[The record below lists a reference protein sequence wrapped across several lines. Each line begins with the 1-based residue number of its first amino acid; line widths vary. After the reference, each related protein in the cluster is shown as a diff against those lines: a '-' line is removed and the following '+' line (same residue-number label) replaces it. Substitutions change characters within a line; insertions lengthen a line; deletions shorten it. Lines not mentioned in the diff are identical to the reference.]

1 MLQKQQTFNTIENAN
16 IYSNIIDYAIST
28 MWDDISDKPNG
39 LTQEN
44 INEWNALKAKI
55 DALMQMMPDG
65 PWSLSPASK
74 TVTGV
79 VQIGNNINVNGAGLI
94 SVANASTGVA
104 GVIKLGR
111 GLSVDE
117 HGYTNVDS
125 SIIPTVNIATT
136 STPGIVMPGDDF
148 DIDTTTGLLTLYKA
162 LTISGWSI
170 DTSMAEVGASI
181 ASITGTFSLSKTPT
195 VLKAGVSGSL
205 ADITPAQS
213 GTTTITGPFTS
224 NTTFVISAKDAKQ
237 TNPVTSNAYLTFG
250 KYYYAHEESSDSV
263 NPTGAYIQSWDK
275 ALTTTAAR
283 AIKMT
288 SEKYLYYA
296 VPANWALTKYNVGG
310 FDYTWVIVNSSLSVT
325 TSNNTTNYKVVRT
338 ASKINTGASV
348 AIS

>member
-28 MWDDISDKPNG
+28 MWDDIVDKPNG

-44 INEWNALKAKI
+44 INEWNALKAKV

-79 VQIGNNINVNGAGLI
+79 VQIGDNINVDGAGLI

-104 GVIKLGR
+104 GVIKLGL
-111 GLSVDE
+111 GLSVDA

-148 DIDTTTGLLTLYKA
+148 DINTTTGLLTLYKA
-162 LTISGWSI
+162 LTINSWSVNN
-170 DTSMAEVGASI
+170 TMAEVGSSVANV
-181 ASITGTFSLSKTPT
+181 TGTFSLSKTPT

-205 ADITPAQS
+205 ADITLAQS

-237 TNPVTSNAYLTFG
+237 ANPVTRNAKLTFG
-250 KYYYAHEESSDSV
+250 KYYYAHEEPSDRA
-263 NPTGAYIQSWDK
+263 NPTSAYLLSWNK

-283 AIKMT
+283 TITMT

-296 VPANWALTKYNVGG
+296 VPADWDLTKYTVGG
-310 FDYTWVIVNSSLSVT
+310 FDYTWVTVNSSLSVT
-325 TSNNTTNYKVVRT
+325 TTNNTTTYKVVRT
-338 ASKINTGASV
+338 ASKINVGASV
-348 AIS
+348 VIS